1 MPNMKNNNSATTS
14 VHDEGKMQNTID
26 VNDIFQMHQT
36 TLTMKVIEL
45 LELNWCEYGSNI
57 FTCDT

>member
-1 MPNMKNNNSATTS
+1 
-14 VHDEGKMQNTID
+14 MQNTID